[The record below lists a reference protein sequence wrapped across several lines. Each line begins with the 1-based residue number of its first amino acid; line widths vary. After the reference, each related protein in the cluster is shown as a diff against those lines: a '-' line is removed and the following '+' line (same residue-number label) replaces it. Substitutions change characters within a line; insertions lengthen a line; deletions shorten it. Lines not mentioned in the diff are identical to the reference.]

1 MEAVVKQHPAKGKG
15 WAVITLSGSDVPA
28 GGVRFQLRRSAAR
41 DAILGPQGWQATEL
55 FLDAAETTPGA
66 DGLALTVGPDV
77 VNHMDTANYLLLV
90 TGDGVAPKQPLQTGL
105 AWRNIAQLD
114 LGRGKRGGVAVRGE
128 SDEAK
133 AVRAR
138 GETPQQDAKSEPQPD
153 PKPAPTPD
161 DDKKDTLQAG
171 EDGDKKKG
179 KTGALA
185 AALVALLLV
194 GGGGA
199 WFLWPKP
206 VPVPDPPPKTDQAE
220 ADKSKTDGTKPQDA
234 VKPPDGLPPPPLA
247 ADDIPADAEPVKFA
261 RDKLQAGIEPALA
274 VTFADKLMARP
285 PAGIDAAFLLYRAAA
300 QKGDAGAAAKLGRLF
315 DPADATPTGS
325 LKKSAD
331 SAFDWYRQAAEAKHP
346 DAEPGLTRLKA
357 WVEKQATA
365 GDAEAQRVL
374 KRFNP

>member
-15 WAVITLSGSDVPA
+15 WAVITLSGADVPA
-28 GGVRFQLRRSAAR
+28 QGVKFQLRRSAAR
-41 DAILGPQGWQATEL
+41 DAVLGPQGWQTTEL
-55 FLDAAETTPGA
+55 FLDAAETASGA
-66 DGLALTVGPDV
+66 DGVALTVGPEV

-90 TGDGVAPKQPLQTGL
+90 TGDGVGPKQPLQTGL

-133 AVRAR
+133 AARVRSEA
-138 GETPQQDAKSEPQPD
+138 PQQDAKPEPRPD
-153 PKPAPTPD
+153 PKPESKLVE
-161 DDKKDTLQAG
+161 DKTDTLHG
-171 EDGDKKKG
+171 GGDGDKKKSNAG
-179 KTGALA
+179 TMV
-185 AALVALLLV
+185 AALVALLLA

-206 VPVPDPPPKTDQAE
+206 TPDPVPPKQEAE
-220 ADKSKTDGTKPQDA
+220 ADKSKTDGVNPPDT
-234 VKPPDGLPPPPLA
+234 VKPPEGLPPPPLA

-300 QKGDAGAAAKLGRLF
+300 QKGDAGAAVKLGRLF
-315 DPADATPTGS
+315 DPADPTPTGS

-346 DAEPGLTRLKA
+346 DAEPGLTRLKTWA
-357 WVEKQATA
+357 ETQAQA

-374 KRFNP
+374 KRFSP